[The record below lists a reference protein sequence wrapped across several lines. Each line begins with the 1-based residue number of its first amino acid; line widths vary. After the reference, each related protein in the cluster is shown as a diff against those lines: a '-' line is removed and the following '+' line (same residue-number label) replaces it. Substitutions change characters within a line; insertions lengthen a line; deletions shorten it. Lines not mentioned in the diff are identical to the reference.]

1 MSVAGAQAQA
11 KKLANQNH
19 ASSDAQEIGDNIK
32 DLGRSFGDMAMCQ
45 YLRAHDAV
53 TDSFQEAGNAEA
65 GNAVQRNPLTA
76 IGIGLGVGFLFGLVT
91 GGRSR
96 TTHRHSS

>member
-32 DLGRSFGDMAMCQ
+32 DLGRSFGDMAMRQ
-45 YLRAHDAV
+45 YVRTHDAV
-53 TDSFQEAGNAEA
+53 TDSFQEAGNA
-65 GNAVQRNPLTA
+65 VQRNLLTA

>member
-19 ASSDAQEIGDNIK
+19 ASSDAQQIGDNIK
-32 DLGRSFGDMAMCQ
+32 DLGRSFGDMAMRQ
-45 YLRAHDAV
+45 YVRAHDGV
-53 TDSFQEAGNAEA
+53 TDSFQEA

-96 TTHRHSS
+96 TTHSS